1 MKLILGSSSKYRK
14 EVLGKAGYVFEVL
27 SPDLDEKLIKVD
39 DPYERPKILARAKAD
54 SLLSKVS
61 EPALLITLDIV
72 VVADGKL
79 YEKPETHEHARQM
92 LRQYRA
98 GVVPE
103 TICAMVVTNT
113 ETGEQFEGID
123 HAKVYF
129 KHYPDEFIEY
139 LIKEG
144 DMLGRAGGFSIQ
156 MMRDYIKKVEGT
168 EESIIGL
175 PVHLLEEL
183 LRKAGR

>member
-98 GVVPE
+98 GVV
-103 TICAMVVTNT
+103 
-113 ETGEQFEGID
+113 
-123 HAKVYF
+123 
-129 KHYPDEFIEY
+129 
-139 LIKEG
+139 
-144 DMLGRAGGFSIQ
+144 
-156 MMRDYIKKVEGT
+156 
-168 EESIIGL
+168 
-175 PVHLLEEL
+175 
-183 LRKAGR
+183 